1 MSTQN
6 QLQEQKIGLESLQR
20 ACAVIRLP
28 AMKIGNQILENPLV
42 LAPMAGVGDLPF
54 RLMIKSMGA
63 GLVCSEMVSAN
74 GIFRNN
80 RRSLEM
86 LCSHP
91 DEKPVSFQIFG
102 SEPTAMAH
110 AAALVAKNGADII
123 DINMGCAVRKIVKN
137 GAGVALMEQ
146 PEQAKRVMAAVRGA
160 TDRPVT
166 VKIRSGFTPDG
177 QRALLIARMAQ
188 DIGLNAVTVH
198 PRTAGQGFSGRADWS
213 VIARVASALSIPVI
227 GNGDIVT
234 PADAARMMESTGCDG
249 AMIGRAAWG
258 NPWIFCQSLD
268 YLAGIAPKEPEL
280 AMRQKLMKDFASAC
294 ATHYGAAHAC
304 RILRSRL
311 TWFVKGL
318 PEARRFR
325 DSITRIESLDQV
337 MGLVD
342 EYFDCLA

>member
-1 MSTQN
+1 
-6 QLQEQKIGLESLQR
+6 
-20 ACAVIRLP
+20 
-28 AMKIGNQILENPLV
+28 MKIGNLILKNPLV
-42 LAPMAGVGDLPF
+42 LAPMAGVTDLPF
-54 RLMIKSMGA
+54 RLMIKGMGA
-63 GLVCSEMVSAN
+63 ALVCSEMVSAN
-74 GIFRNN
+74 GLFRNN

-91 DEKPVSFQIFG
+91 AEKPVSFQIFG
-102 SEPTAMAH
+102 SEPAAMAH
-110 AAALVAKNGADII
+110 AAAIVAEKGADVI

-166 VKIRSGFTPDG
+166 VKIRSGFDPDG
-177 QRALLIARMAQ
+177 GRALLIARMAQ
-188 DIGLNAVTVH
+188 DQGLDAVTVH

-213 VIARVASALSIPVI
+213 VIARVARALSIPVI
-227 GNGDIVT
+227 GNGDIVK
-234 PADAARMMESTGCDG
+234 PADAALMMESTGCAG

-258 NPWIFCQSLD
+258 NPWIFSQSLD
-268 YLAGIAPKEPEL
+268 FLADLSPKEPEPT
-280 AMRQKLMKDFASAC
+280 MRQELMKAFASDC
-294 ATHYGAAHAC
+294 AAHYGQTHAC

-325 DSITRIESLDQV
+325 DSITRIETLEQAFN
-337 MGLVD
+337 LVD
-342 EYFDCLA
+342 EYFDSIAAGEGALAKDF